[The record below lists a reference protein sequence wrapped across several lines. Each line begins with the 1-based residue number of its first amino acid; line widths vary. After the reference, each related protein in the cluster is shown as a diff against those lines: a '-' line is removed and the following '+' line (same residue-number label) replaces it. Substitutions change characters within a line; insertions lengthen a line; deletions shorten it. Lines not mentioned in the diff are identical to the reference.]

1 MIIIIGDFLSKHEL
15 PLIEHEGRRARERQR
30 EGLAR
35 RAEGESQRSGNFSLM
50 INYMGNYM
58 KIICLKEK
66 YLAENVYICSGNNKQ
81 RRLWA

>member
-35 RAEGESQRSGNFSLM
+35 RAEGESQRSGNLI
-50 INYMGNYM
+50 IN
-58 KIICLKEK
+58 K
-66 YLAENVYICSGNNKQ
+66 
-81 RRLWA
+81 